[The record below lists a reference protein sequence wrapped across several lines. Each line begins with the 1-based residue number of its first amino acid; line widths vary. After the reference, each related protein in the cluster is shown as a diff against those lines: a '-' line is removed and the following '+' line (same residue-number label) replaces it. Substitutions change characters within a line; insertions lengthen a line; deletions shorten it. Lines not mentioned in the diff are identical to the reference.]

1 MAEVGTQ
8 IYLGNKEINSTGL
21 YFSDKLVA
29 INTFTA
35 PLTRTDGL
43 VFYVDAGD
51 LSSYA
56 GSGTLVNGLNYVTGT
71 PKTGSLSGGYTSL
84 YGGTFVLSS
93 SLENGI
99 VFSDSGMPSGSQSRT
114 LGAWVYN
121 DTANGNPL
129 WYGTAATNQGIGM
142 QQISSGNTFRFY
154 GYANDFD
161 TSVTNMWNR
170 WVYMVGT
177 FDGTNA
183 KIYLDGTLIATSNR
197 SGWNTVLSGFLTLGK
212 TIFGGSS
219 GNWVNGYL
227 SVAEIYNR
235 VLSDAEVLENYNRF
249 SSRFS

>member
-8 IYLGNKEINSTGL
+8 LYLGSTQINSAGL

-56 GSGTLVNGLNYVTGT
+56 GSGSLVNGLNYVTGT
-71 PKTGSLSGGYTSL
+71 PRTGSLSGGYTSL
-84 YGGTFVLSS
+84 YGGTFILSS
-93 SLENGI
+93 SLQNGI
-99 VFSDSGMPSGSQSRT
+99 VFSDSGIPSGSQSRT
-114 LGAWVYN
+114 LGVWVYN
-121 DTANGNPL
+121 NGTNGNPL
-129 WYGTAATNQGIGM
+129 WYGTAAAEAGIGI
-142 QQISSGNTFRFY
+142 QQISSGNEFRYY
-154 GYANDFD
+154 GYADDFD
-161 TSVTNMWNR
+161 TTVTNMWNR

-183 KIYLDGTLIATSNR
+183 KIYLDGSFIATSNR
-197 SGWNTVLSGFLTLGK
+197 SNWNTVLSGSLSLGK
-212 TIFGGSS
+212 TIFAGTAS
-219 GNWVNGYL
+219 NFVNGYL

-235 VLSDAEVLENYNRF
+235 VLSDAEVLENYNTF